1 MANTPSSGG
10 RLVPTAYHT
19 IGPFFPPAFIGALDH
34 DLTRTAA
41 DARQAAGAKIRLTG
55 SVFQEDGAVLPNT
68 IIELWQADA
77 NGCFAH
83 PADPRHAQADPDFA
97 GWGRARSDR
106 DGGYEFL
113 TVVPGTYE
121 VDGRERAPHLNLFV
135 FASGIMARLVTVVF
149 FEGDARN
156 GADPVLASVPA
167 GRRAGLLARRAG
179 DIHGMQVHRFDIVLG
194 GTGETPFFTD

>member
-1 MANTPSSGG
+1 MANQTPSGE

-34 DLTRTAA
+34 DLTRTAT
-41 DARQAAGAKIRLTG
+41 DAHQAAGAKIRLTG
-55 SVFQEDGAVLPNT
+55 AVFQENGAVLPNT

-83 PADPRHAQADPDFA
+83 PADPRHAQADRHFA
-97 GWGRARSDR
+97 GWGRARSDGEGR
-106 DGGYEFL
+106 YEFL
-113 TVVPGTYE
+113 TVMPGTYVE
-121 VDGRERAPHLNLFV
+121 DGSERAPHLDLFV

-156 GADPVLASVPA
+156 QADPVLAAVPA
-167 GRRAGLLARRAG
+167 ARRAGLLARRDG
-179 DIHGMQVHRFDIVLG
+179 EIDGMQVHRFDIVLN

>member
-1 MANTPSSGG
+1 MANLTSSGE

-19 IGPFFPPAFIGALDH
+19 IGPFFPSAFIGALDH

-41 DARQAAGAKIRLTG
+41 DGRQAAGTKIRLTG
-55 SVFQEDGAVLPNT
+55 SVFQEGGAVLPNT

-83 PADPRHAQADPDFA
+83 PADPRHAQADPHFA
-97 GWGRARSDR
+97 GWGRVRSDR
-106 DGGYEFL
+106 DGRYEFL
-113 TVVPGTYE
+113 TVTPGTYAE
-121 VDGRERAPHLNLFV
+121 GGRERAPHLDLFV

-156 GADPVLASVPA
+156 QADPVLASVPA

-179 DIHGMQVHRFDIVLG
+179 EVDGMQVHRFDIVLN
-194 GTGETPFFTD
+194 GTGETPFFID